1 VQGIYKTKLTDN
13 QLKEVARATFS
24 CGLVGSAE
32 MSDGWANSAYVL
44 ELDDGRKAVLK
55 ASPSS
60 QIKLMRCETGQ
71 MKAEVEVMKR
81 FERSED
87 VPVPRIYA
95 YDTSKELIPV
105 DYFVMEFIEGKPL
118 NQIKE
123 TMNAEQLNGIYR
135 RLGEINRRINEVSG
149 TRFGFYTRPSV
160 GSWRDAFAEMIGG
173 VIADGRDAGVEWP
186 IDLAE
191 LERRIEARLDVLK
204 EVSEPR
210 LLHWDL
216 WDGNVFVKDGQVSG
230 IVDFERAIWGDP
242 LMEYYF
248 GRFHVTDA
256 FMEGYGM
263 PPLTPAQIERRKL
276 YDLYL
281 DLILHVE
288 CTYRQYGNQDHVR
301 WARDNL
307 VKGMARFGEA

>member
-1 VQGIYKTKLTDN
+1 MQGIYKTKLPDN
-13 QLKEVARATFS
+13 QLREVVRETFG
-24 CGLVGSAE
+24 CGLLGSAE
-32 MSDGWANSAYVL
+32 MHDGWANSAYVL
-44 ELDDGRKAVLK
+44 ELDDGRKTVLK

-60 QIKLMRCETGQ
+60 EVKLMRCEIGL
-71 MKAEVEVMKR
+71 MKSEVEAMRR
-81 FERSED
+81 FDKMED

-95 YDTSKELIPV
+95 YDTSKGLIPV
-105 DYFVMEFIEGKPL
+105 DYFIMDFIEGKPL
-118 NQIKE
+118 NQIRE
-123 TMNAEQLNGIYR
+123 TMPAEQLDGIYR

-149 TRFGFYTRPSV
+149 TLFGFYARPSD

-204 EVSEPR
+204 EVTEPR

-216 WDGNVFVKDGQVSG
+216 WDGNIFVKDGQVSG

-242 LMEYYF
+242 LMEFYF
-248 GRFHVTDA
+248 GHFHGSDA
-256 FMEGYGM
+256 FMAGYGM
-263 PPLTPAQIERRKL
+263 PPFTPAQIERRKL

-281 DLILHVE
+281 DLIMHVE

-307 VKGMARFGEA
+307 VQSLARFGEA